1 MVHTAHFAGQTN
13 LLVPRCFNLKHCNS
27 IKIGRIDGSCVP
39 DCVLPGLRPTPCGKA
54 CPNVQV
60 RACKSE
66 HEGTQTRHFCLVRDV
81 GSFQKGTYSRLQIEL
96 YAPGRCALISQFLPV
111 MGFLVL
117 IAIALFLAGAVLA
130 LMALA
135 AGSRPPRESPLLA
148 QIPQLRSRI
157 YLLEN
162 RI

>member
-1 MVHTAHFAGQTN
+1 M
-13 LLVPRCFNLKHCNS
+13 RS
-27 IKIGRIDGSCVP
+27 
-39 DCVLPGLRPTPCGKA
+39 GLRFARLRCTPCGKA

-96 YAPGRCALISQFLPV
+96 YTPGRCALISQFLPV

-117 IAIALFLAGAVLA
+117 IAIALFLPGPVLA
-130 LMALA
+130 LFAFAGVSRLGPETPSLA
-135 AGSRPPRESPLLA
+135 P
-148 QIPQLRSRI
+148 
-157 YLLEN
+157 
-162 RI
+162 